1 MLQLSSWF
9 QIFAFKINLMFNV
22 FKKSS
27 IMKQGNSFKAIMIA
41 SIILGQFQFA
51 YIGSI
56 LVHWKF

>member
-1 MLQLSSWF
+1 
-9 QIFAFKINLMFNV
+9 MFNA

-27 IMKQGNSFKAIMIA
+27 ITQQYNNFTAIMIA

-56 LVHWKF
+56 LAYCKF